1 MPRENVLE
9 GRLRQKVVIIGGGF
23 AGLSAAKALSRQPV
37 DTILIDR
44 RNHHTFQPLL
54 YQVALG
60 VLSASDITQPLRT
73 ALRRATNVQVVL
85 DEVTQIDPDL
95 GRIAIGSGSFVP
107 YDYLVLASGATHSY
121 FGNESWEND
130 APGLK
135 SIDNAIEIRRRI
147 MLAFEDAERNSW
159 TVAKLNLSTSPSLA
173 VDRLASNSP
182 GRFETSLRSF

>member
-60 VLSASDITQPLRT
+60 VLGKRHYTASANRT
-73 ALRRATNVQVVL
+73 A
-85 DEVTQIDPDL
+85 EGYKCS
-95 GRIAIGSGSFVP
+95 GRS
-107 YDYLVLASGATHSY
+107 
-121 FGNESWEND
+121 
-130 APGLK
+130 
-135 SIDNAIEIRRRI
+135 
-147 MLAFEDAERNSW
+147 
-159 TVAKLNLSTSPSLA
+159 
-173 VDRLASNSP
+173 
-182 GRFETSLRSF
+182 